1 MLRASSEA
9 AGLDVNLEATV
20 GNEPAKSGLD
30 HGELLLAFTEAVV
43 RATDEVDSYRK
54 ELLATIGPEATG
66 HAVATI
72 TAFSGLVRV
81 ADGTGIPIDD
91 GLAAV
96 STAIRESLA
105 LDDFGG
111 AANSELADVTASPF
125 ETIDALF
132 GDRR

>member
-1 MLRASSEA
+1 M
-9 AGLDVNLEATV
+9 
-20 GNEPAKSGLD
+20 P
-30 HGELLLAFTEAVV
+30 HGDLLLAFTEAVV
-43 RATDEVDSYRK
+43 RATDEVDSCRK

-96 STAIRESLA
+96 STDIRASLA
-105 LDDFGG
+105 LDEYGG
-111 AANSELADVTASPF
+111 AANSELADVTASTF
-125 ETIDALF
+125 DTIDALF
-132 GDRR
+132 DNRR